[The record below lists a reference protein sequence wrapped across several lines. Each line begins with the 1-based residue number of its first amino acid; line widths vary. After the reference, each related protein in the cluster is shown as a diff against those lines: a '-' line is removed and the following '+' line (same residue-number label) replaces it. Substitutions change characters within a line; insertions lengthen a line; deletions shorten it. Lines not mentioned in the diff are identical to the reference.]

1 MLEYIQMNSPSDRLL
16 ALRAFEPNHS
26 TWVVADL
33 RLKLEIQQHVLSQ
46 QGYFADESILR
57 VSELWKTILKRLFPD
72 FHIRSVESIKI
83 ILSEWLENEELSF
96 KDNVDDTVMKVMDLM
111 HPLYVHQQNSSVG
124 HEQMRSWLYENTDSL
139 QRWGG
144 WYVLAEKYF
153 QQFLQKKIISPR
165 WMAGF
170 LQSQLSLEVGWS
182 RPLIFDLG
190 SQLSQ
195 TEADLILM
203 LSRFLDVK
211 VLAPRLDLSHRFE
224 YLLKP
229 YAFLRDQAFAHSSL
243 SVNGI
248 APQFYAMK
256 HSGIL
261 SECKSAVAQLRKW
274 FEQGIDLKKMAIIA
288 PDIEQYWPVLE
299 PLLQHEG
306 LPVNKSTVFK
316 IQQLPA
322 IQNWLSHLKI
332 RQRQFDFSDLENA
345 NFNQEQPNLRYEK
358 FYALFSQMLEAS
370 DLARNEEIQ
379 KSFFSD
385 NTPSGLI
392 SLEQA
397 IGWMLKFWNAKNS
410 LEPLEEI
417 FRDLFTHADR
427 DLKLKLSSWLQWVQI
442 IAAKKEITLRPADL
456 SGVQIANLQAA
467 DSVYVTE
474 RIFLGN
480 AVSQMT
486 SNQSSLLTPKEI
498 ASIASQIGFYLE
510 HPDVSNIEF
519 DLTWLSQWQNTS
531 SDKNTNEM
539 HFYFPHTGFSGEAE
553 SPIQKWA
560 ELAKN
565 HLKENTHLS
574 PAWDAKINQTLALS
588 FDHKNQISINSSQSF
603 SHSSPQNSSQDS
615 SKSSPKGSLQLTA
628 FTETDSF
635 KEKNEVSIKYE
646 SKRVFS
652 PSALESYRE
661 CAFIYLSQ
669 RMFKL
674 QDHPL
679 MDLDIDARTS
689 GILLH
694 AVFEK
699 IMIEPRRFDWSETE
713 LRSLIDSLRQAVELD
728 KIDDFIWTGMREKYI
743 KMCLRT
749 LVFEK
754 TWQTHYP
761 QSRVWSAEKN
771 FNVEMKS
778 IPIAHGTWNLR
789 GKIDRMDWD
798 QKNKF
803 VIVDYKGSANGDLT
817 NFKAWI
823 KKNQLQLALYVFA
836 AEQFLPAEFSE
847 AQVVGAFYYFVRQLE
862 RNKGLALASDLPF
875 FEIKA
880 NATTTVSEKNELM
893 LQISEIVSGLVNNII
908 QGQFT
913 PNPLNPKD
921 CDSCQWRK
929 LCRAPHLNW

>member
-1 MLEYIQMNSPSDRLL
+1 MLQYIQMNSPSDRLL
-16 ALRAFEPNHS
+16 ALQTFEPNHA
-26 TWVVADL
+26 TWIVADL

-57 VSELWKTILKRLFPD
+57 VSELWKTILKRLHPD
-72 FHIRSVESIKI
+72 FRIRSVESIKI

-96 KDNVDDTVMKVMDLM
+96 KDNVDDTVMKMMDLM

-153 QQFLQKKIISPR
+153 QHFLQKKIISPR

-170 LQSQLSLEVGWS
+170 LQSQLSLDAGWS
-182 RPLIFDLG
+182 RSLIFDLG

-229 YAFLRDQAFAHSSL
+229 YAFLRDQAFERVSL
-243 SVNGI
+243 SANGKS
-248 APQFYAMK
+248 PQFYAIK

-261 SECKSAVAQLRKW
+261 SECKSAVAQVRQW
-274 FEQGIDLKKMAIIA
+274 FEQGVALNQIAIIA
-288 PDIEQYWPVLE
+288 PDIEQYWPVLA
-299 PLLQHEG
+299 PLLKAEG
-306 LPVNKSTVFK
+306 FPVNKSTVFK

-345 NFNQEQPNLRYEK
+345 SYNHEQPSLRFEK

-370 DLARNEEIQ
+370 DLARHAEIQ
-379 KSFFSD
+379 KSFFSE
-385 NTPSGLI
+385 NPPTGLI

-397 IGWMLKFWNAKNS
+397 IGWMLKFWNVKNS

-427 DLKLKLSSWLQWVQI
+427 DLNLKLSSWLQWVQI
-442 IAAKKEITLRPADL
+442 IAAKKEITLQSADL
-456 SGVQIANLQAA
+456 SGLQIANLQAA

-519 DLTWLSQWQNTS
+519 DLTWLSQWQNINA
-531 SDKNTNEM
+531 DEKTNEM

-560 ELAKN
+560 ELSKN
-565 HLKENTHLS
+565 HLKENSHLS
-574 PAWDAKINQTLALS
+574 PTWDAKINLTLPTS
-588 FDHKNQISINSSQSF
+588 FAQLVDNKNQINSS
-603 SHSSPQNSSQDS
+603 
-615 SKSSPKGSLQLTA
+615 LQPVM
-628 FTETDSF
+628 FTEN
-635 KEKNEVSIKYE
+635 NEVKIKYE
-646 SKRVFS
+646 SKKVFS
-652 PSALESYRE
+652 ASALESYRE

-694 AVFEK
+694 AIFEK
-699 IMIEPRRFDWSETE
+699 IMIEPRRFDWSEVE
-713 LRSLIDSLRQAVELD
+713 LRSLIDSLRQNVELD

-749 LVFEK
+749 LAFEK
-754 TWQTHYP
+754 TWQEHYP
-761 QSRVWSAEKN
+761 QSRVWCAEKN
-771 FNVEMKS
+771 FNIEMKS
-778 IPIAHGTWNLR
+778 ISIPQGSWYLR

-803 VIVDYKGSANGDLT
+803 TIVDYKGSANGDMT

-823 KKNQLQLALYVFA
+823 KKNQLQLALYIFA
-836 AEQFLPAEFSE
+836 AEQFLQSELSE
-847 AQVVGAFYYFVRQLE
+847 AQVVGAFYYFVKQLE
-862 RNKGLALASDLPF
+862 RNKGLALPIDLPF

-880 NATTTVSEKNELM
+880 NATASVSEKNELM
-893 LQISEIVSGLVNNII
+893 QQISEIVSSLVNNII